1 MNRVSKELLF
11 VAIFSLGLAPVAS
24 YATNGLFLI
33 GNGNK
38 AKGMGGVGIG
48 LSIDA
53 LSAASNPA
61 TISGMANRFD
71 IGADI
76 FVPSV
81 EGTLG
86 SVSSKSEAA
95 INGIGL
101 NSTFILPAMG
111 GTYQWNEDITLGLS
125 VVPVGGGGT
134 KYLTNFFEAA
144 AAGTPN
150 APSVSNR
157 LGVDLVV
164 GEIVT
169 TIAYRIN
176 KTHSFGASLLI
187 GIARFE
193 AYGLDLFD
201 PFTQTQGTTD
211 NFTDQGKDW
220 TVGVG
225 ARIGWMGDFGK
236 LKVGLAYTSEV
247 DMDEFNHYTELFAEN
262 GDLDIPADIGMG
274 ISYQATSDLLV
285 ALDIKHIFYED
296 VASIGNLGPN
306 LAGNPAGALGSED
319 RRLGL
324 ANGLGF
330 GWTDTTVYKIGA
342 EYNINEKWIARAGW
356 NYAESPINED
366 REIIFNLVAPATV
379 EHHLTL
385 GGTYNISPTMEINA
399 SYVHAFE
406 NEQCGPT
413 YISDDGSNLGCLKM
427 SQNTIGGSF
436 SMKY

>member
-1 MNRVSKELLF
+1 MKKIFTVS
-11 VAIFSLGLAPVAS
+11 AATIFMCALIPSYT

-38 AKGMGGVGIG
+38 SKGMGGVGIAV
-48 LSIDA
+48 SMDS
-53 LSAASNPA
+53 LSAATNPA
-61 TISGMANRFD
+61 TIANMEDRFD

-76 FVPSV
+76 FRPSV
-81 EGTLG
+81 EGQLG

-95 INGIGL
+95 INGLGL
-101 NSTFILPAMG
+101 NSTFILPSMG
-111 GTYQWNEDITLGLS
+111 GTYKLNDDITLGVS

-144 AAGTPN
+144 AAGDAN
-150 APSVSNR
+150 APTVDQR
-157 LGVDLVV
+157 LGVDLVI

-169 TIAYRIN
+169 TIAYNVN
-176 KTHSFGASLLI
+176 KNHSIGASLLI

-193 AYGLDLFD
+193 AYGIGLFD
-201 PFTQTQGTTD
+201 PFTQNQGTID
-211 NFTDQGKDW
+211 NFTNQGKDW
-220 TVGVG
+220 TAGVG

-262 GDLDIPADIGMG
+262 GDMDIPADVGLG
-274 ISYQATSDLLV
+274 ISYQATSDLFV
-285 ALDIKHIFYED
+285 AFDVKRIFYED
-296 VASIGNLGPN
+296 VASIANSGPN
-306 LAGNPAGALGSED
+306 LAGSTEGPLGSED

-324 ANGLGF
+324 DKGLGF
-330 GWTDTTVYKIGA
+330 GWTDQTVYKIGA

-356 NYAESPINED
+356 NYAESPIDED
-366 REIIFNLVAPATV
+366 TEIIFNLVAPATV

-385 GGTYNISPTMEINA
+385 GGTYNLSPDMEINV

-413 YISDDGSNLGCLKM
+413 YISDDGSNYGCLTM
-427 SQNTIGGSF
+427 EQHSIGASF
-436 SMKY
+436 SMQY